1 MLIYYTDINECLIDN
16 DGCEFSCTNFEGI
29 NNTTGLGY
37 QCGCDNG
44 YQLAPNNHDC
54 NGMCVYVCESLWETN
69 SYENIGLL
77 WEYWVKDFNNVKEY
91 NYNQSCILYPHFH
104 DIKFAK

>member
-16 DGCEFSCTNFEGI
+16 GGCEHNCINIEGI
-29 NNTTGLGY
+29 NNRTGLGY

-54 NGMCVYVCESLWETN
+54 NGMCVCLSVF
-69 SYENIGLL
+69 I
-77 WEYWVKDFNNVKEY
+77 
-91 NYNQSCILYPHFH
+91 YPVTHNTYS
-104 DIKFAK
+104 IK